1 MEKEKNRKTDP
12 NSIQVS
18 EKGIKHLKNKSLK
31 EKIRQEKNNTAPYGK
46 FFFRRTQRES
56 AKVFWQ
62 STQYLTYSLTFPTE
76 MMSIGVLQQFF
87 VSK

>member
-31 EKIRQEKNNTAPYGK
+31 EKIRQEKRCNG
-46 FFFRRTQRES
+46 
-56 AKVFWQ
+56 
-62 STQYLTYSLTFPTE
+62 
-76 MMSIGVLQQFF
+76 F
-87 VSK
+87 VS